1 MISCFSDPVLR
12 LSNVDARVIS
22 EIQERL
28 ERDPDTFKRVLQ
40 SFGISTKRFLL
51 GNPYNKILTL
61 FPDTPVTIVKDVF
74 EALQLHDLLELLEK
88 TIKPSAYRSLQLP
101 YTLDEIKKLN
111 GVADLPTTYHSC
123 GAVLIITDDENVSNA
138 SGIKNFFTDLD
149 NKSDVTEVIQWG
161 FELSYIQY
169 NTTLR
174 NLNEEIDAMRAGIV
188 KFENLLE
195 GEILREN
202 EVTQNLLIEAVHKL
216 WTFRQEGIK
225 TLQSFMVKYVQLN
238 DVIEK
243 IRLDLN
249 NRLKNPSEGKT
260 ELRQTDEFKKYIQSM
275 LVTVERMQETLT
287 QLIQEKEKEG
297 QNFREDVSAVIN
309 RWILRQGK
317 YE

>member
-1 MISCFSDPVLR
+1 M
-12 LSNVDARVIS
+12 SNVDARVIS

-40 SFGISTKRFLL
+40 SFGIPTKRFLL
-51 GNPYNKILTL
+51 GNPFNKIFTL

-88 TIKPSAYRSLQLP
+88 TIKPSTYRSLQLAF
-101 YTLDEIKKLN
+101 TLDEIKKLN
-111 GVADLPTTYHSC
+111 GVTDLPTTYHSC
-123 GAVLIITDDENVSNA
+123 GAVLIITDDGNVSNA
-138 SGIKNFFTDLD
+138 SEIKNFFTDLD
-149 NKSDVTEVIQWG
+149 NNSDVTEVIQSG
-161 FELSYIQY
+161 FELSYIQFD
-169 NTTLR
+169 TTLR
-174 NLNEEIDAMRAGIV
+174 NLKEKIDAMRAGIV

-195 GEILREN
+195 SETLREN

-216 WTFRQEGIK
+216 WTFQLEGIK
-225 TLQSFMVKYVQLN
+225 PLQSFIVKYIQLK

-260 ELRQTDEFKKYIQSM
+260 ELWQTDEFKKYIQSM
-275 LVTVERMQETLT
+275 LVTVDRMQENLT

-309 RWILRQGK
+309 RWIHRQGK

>member
-1 MISCFSDPVLR
+1 M
-12 LSNVDARVIS
+12 SNVDARVIS

-51 GNPYNKILTL
+51 GNPFNKIFTL

-88 TIKPSAYRSLQLP
+88 TIKPSTYRSLQLAF
-101 YTLDEIKKLN
+101 TLDEIKKLN
-111 GVADLPTTYHSC
+111 GVTDLPTTYHSC
-123 GAVLIITDDENVSNA
+123 GAVLIITDDGNVSNA

-149 NKSDVTEVIQWG
+149 NNSDVTEVIQWG

-169 NTTLR
+169 DTTLR
-174 NLNEEIDAMRAGIV
+174 NLKEKIDAMRAGIV

-195 GEILREN
+195 SETLREN

-216 WTFRQEGIK
+216 WTFQLEGIK
-225 TLQSFMVKYVQLN
+225 PLQSFIVKYIQLK

-249 NRLKNPSEGKT
+249 NRLKSPSEGKT

-275 LVTVERMQETLT
+275 LVTVDRMQENLT

-309 RWILRQGK
+309 RWIHRQGK